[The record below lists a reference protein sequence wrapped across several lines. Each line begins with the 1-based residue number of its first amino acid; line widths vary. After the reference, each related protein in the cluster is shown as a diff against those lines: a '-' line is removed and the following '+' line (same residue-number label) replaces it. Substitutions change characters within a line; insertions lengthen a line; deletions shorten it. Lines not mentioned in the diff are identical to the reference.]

1 MVDNLLLIMTIVRDL
16 SWSIY
21 LGIIVGFSV
30 TSLFP
35 EATFSRIKSFQS
47 FGVILG
53 LSLGAT
59 ILPSIALLW
68 FERGNFYPSST
79 IEMVGWIIGLCMWV
93 SNIILEIWT
102 LDPLRKDDLGI
113 LPDTIIIVEAEDK
126 AMYHL
131 RFHSVLVVLTH
142 TFCWLSLQ

>member
-1 MVDNLLLIMTIVRDL
+1 MSALKTVRILLQISLSIDMVDNLLLIMTIVREL

-21 LGIIVGFSV
+21 FGIIVGFSL

-59 ILPSIALLW
+59 ILSTIALLW

-79 IEMVGWIIGLCMWV
+79 IEMVGWIIGFTWV
-93 SNIILEIWT
+93 ST
-102 LDPLRKDDLGI
+102 LFWKYG
-113 LPDTIIIVEAEDK
+113 
-126 AMYHL
+126 
-131 RFHSVLVVLTH
+131 F
-142 TFCWLSLQ
+142 